1 MPYSNKQEY
10 KRINSRLRNSQ
21 RLCRVYLIISAVGIG
36 LFVMQTAERSRD
48 ARQYEKTIEA
58 QRAEVAQCRTTTE
71 IIQATPEASQ

>member
-48 ARQYEKTIEA
+48 ARQYEKTIES

-71 IIQATPEASQ
+71 IIQAAPEVSE

>member
-1 MPYSNKQEY
+1 MPYRNKQEY

-48 ARQYEKTIEA
+48 ARQYEKTIES

-71 IIQATPEASQ
+71 IIQATPEVSE